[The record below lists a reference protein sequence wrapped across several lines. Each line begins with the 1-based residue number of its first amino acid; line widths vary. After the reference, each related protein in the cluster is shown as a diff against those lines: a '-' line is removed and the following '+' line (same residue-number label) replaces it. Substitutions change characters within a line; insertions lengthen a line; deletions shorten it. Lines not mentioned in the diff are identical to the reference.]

1 MKVYD
6 VTEIR
11 NVGVIGH
18 GAAGKTS
25 LASAML
31 FDSGAVSRL
40 GKVEQGTTVTDY
52 DDEEI
57 HRKVSISASLC
68 FFEWKKHKINLIDTP
83 GYGTFI
89 ASAKGA
95 LRVADAAVTVV
106 CGVAGVEVQTEK
118 AWSFAEEFNLPR
130 LLFINKLDRER
141 SSHARA
147 LESIRARFGRAAI
160 PIQIPIGSERDFKGV
175 VGLLDMKA
183 LLWSRDESGK
193 FETAPVP
200 ADLAEEA
207 KTARE
212 KLIEMVAESD
222 EKLMERF
229 FEAGDLPDAELREGL
244 ATAVKAGKIYPVL
257 CGSAV
262 LNLGAQPLMEALVDL
277 LPSPAERGEEKGT
290 DPGATRK
297 PPGGPPPR
305 SPIPPWSSRLS
316 PTPFPGA
323 SRSSEFTAAPSNQTL
338 R

>member
-95 LRVADAAVTVV
+95 LRVADAAVAVV
-106 CGVAGVEVQTEK
+106 CGVSGVEVQTEK

-147 LESIRARFGRAAI
+147 LESIQSRFGRTAV
-160 PIQIPIGSERDFKGV
+160 PMQLPIGSEKEFKGV
-175 VGLLDMKA
+175 VNLLEMKA
-183 LLWSRDESGK
+183 LLWEKDESGK
-193 FETAPVP
+193 FQSTAIP
-200 ADLAEEA
+200 
-207 KTARE
+207 
-212 KLIEMVAESD
+212 
-222 EKLMERF
+222 
-229 FEAGDLPDAELREGL
+229 AEL
-244 ATAVKAGKIYPVL
+244 
-257 CGSAV
+257 
-262 LNLGAQPLMEALVDL
+262 
-277 LPSPAERGEEKGT
+277 
-290 DPGATRK
+290 
-297 PPGGPPPR
+297 
-305 SPIPPWSSRLS
+305 
-316 PTPFPGA
+316 
-323 SRSSEFTAAPSNQTL
+323 
-338 R
+338 